1 MRQSYRPS
9 YWKSARAV
17 AMIISGGH
25 LTMAWYWPQINDSKT
40 AQDAALGGVAASL
53 LIAAITSVAATLSIA
68 YHKPILGLDGWSL
81 LDAVIFAVAGWRIYR
96 MSRIWA
102 VVGLLMY
109 SLEVAWR
116 FVHPLGGIG
125 FSPVAIIFIMG
136 FVSAV
141 RGTFSYRKLSK
152 QSDRVHTEGHQ
163 MSVESKPEGNT
174 LT

>member
-1 MRQSYRPS
+1 RQSYRPS

-109 SLEVAWR
+109 SLEVA
-116 FVHPLGGIG
+116 
-125 FSPVAIIFIMG
+125 
-136 FVSAV
+136 
-141 RGTFSYRKLSK
+141 
-152 QSDRVHTEGHQ
+152 
-163 MSVESKPEGNT
+163 
-174 LT
+174 